1 MAGSMVMEGAIGRNK
16 VARLMRGGEV
26 VAEGKVETL
35 KRFKD
40 DVTEVKAG
48 FECGIRLDADKYE
61 EGDFIET
68 FETEK
73 IAPSL

>member
-1 MAGSMVMEGAIGRNK
+1 MQR
-16 VARLMRGGEV
+16 
-26 VAEGKVETL
+26 GKVETL

-48 FECGIRLDADKYE
+48 FECGIRLDAFDKYE

-73 IAPSL
+73 IAPSLMFNESTACTSQ

>member
-1 MAGSMVMEGAIGRNK
+1 M
-16 VARLMRGGEV
+16 
-26 VAEGKVETL
+26 ETL

-40 DVTEVKAG
+40 DATEVKAG
-48 FECGIRLDADKYE
+48 FECGIRLDAFDKYE

-73 IAPSL
+73 IAPVL